1 MCLIYADYVFCLNKV
16 LILFLF
22 TIFYDV
28 FGFFEF
34 NELCSVYSVGKLVHG
49 HFKACVW
56 YAFYVCITQV
66 YCLSYFLSVSVS
78 LYTAFV

>member
-1 MCLIYADYVFCLNKV
+1 LIYADYVFCLNKV